1 MPNNSLHPNILF
13 HFTNKVALFGILRDT
28 FKISYAREQ
37 IIGPKNRKEFAVPM
51 VSFCDL
57 KLSELKKFI
66 DDDYG
71 KYGIGL
77 TKEWANRN
85 NLNPVMYISRH
96 CNVTDNLINGIEG
109 IYRHL
114 NSLNSMEEI
123 TRLGEDYKN
132 IIDIYRYIKNYDGEL
147 KRKNKPLEPNYR
159 FADDREWRYVPNI
172 NTININPFIP
182 ISRIRTSE
190 QKQQLNATMNHLGLN
205 FQPEDIKYLIVEKE
219 EEIIELINHLESVK
233 GRFDIQ
239 TRRRLSS
246 RILTIEQIQ
255 NDI

>member
-13 HFTNKVALFGILRDT
+13 HFTNKVALFAILRDT
-28 FKISYAREQ
+28 FKISYAREK
-37 IIGPKNRKEFAVPM
+37 IIGPTNRREFAVPM

-57 KLSELKKFI
+57 KISELKKFI
-66 DDDYG
+66 NDDYG
-71 KYGIGL
+71 KFGIGL

-96 CNVTDNLINGIEG
+96 CNVTDNLINGIDG

-123 TRLGEDYKN
+123 TNLNQDYKN
-132 IIDIYRYIKNYDGEL
+132 IMDIYRYIKNYDGEL
-147 KRKNKPLEPNYR
+147 KRRNKPLNPNYR
-159 FADDREWRYVPNI
+159 FADDREWRYVPD
-172 NTININPFIP
+172 INIENIRPFIP
-182 ISRIRTSE
+182 ISNIKTTE
-190 QKQQLNATMNHLGLN
+190 QKQELNATLSHLNLP

-219 EEIIELINHLESVK
+219 EDIIELINHLESVK

-239 TRRRLSS
+239 TRRRLAS